1 MFSDPKLAEFF
12 GESMGFVLKA
22 PGQKSLYFA
31 GDTILHDYVEIALK
45 KYKPILLLLMLPK
58 LSMKD

>member
-45 KYKPILLLLMLPK
+45 KYKPDIIIVNAAQ